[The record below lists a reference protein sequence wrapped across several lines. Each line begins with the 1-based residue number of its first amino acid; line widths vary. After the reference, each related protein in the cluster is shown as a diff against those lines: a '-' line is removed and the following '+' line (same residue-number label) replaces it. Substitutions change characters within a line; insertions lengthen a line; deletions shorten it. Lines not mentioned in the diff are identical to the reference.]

1 MVDVG
6 TGAGHV
12 AHTFAPFMDK
22 VIAVDPTR
30 QMLDVTLA
38 EADKRG
44 LQNIEGLEC
53 FAESLPFEDNS
64 IDGISCRVAAHHFL
78 DVEAFVAEVHRTLK
92 PQGWFLLV
100 DTISPEDD
108 EADKQLHQFESLR
121 DPSHK
126 RNYKESEWKAMIS
139 GSGLNISHSE
149 TRDKRLAFQEWMDRM
164 SVDGATQQILRQMLT
179 ESNGSFADYLKP
191 QEDSFCLLELT
202 ILAVKP

>member
-1 MVDVG
+1 MWE
-6 TGAGHV
+6 
-12 AHTFAPFMDK
+12 
-22 VIAVDPTR
+22 DP
-30 QMLDVTLA
+30 
-38 EADKRG
+38 
-44 LQNIEGLEC
+44 I
-53 FAESLPFEDNS
+53 
-64 IDGISCRVAAHHFL
+64 
-78 DVEAFVAEVHRTLK
+78 VAEVHRTLK

-179 ESNGSFADYLKP
+179 ESLSKLNQSNGHFARASLP
-191 QEDSFCLLELT
+191 ATTRLSRVGQIQGHFSQGR
-202 ILAVKP
+202 A